1 MFRNTWMKMVVVPLM
16 ALVVVLA
23 GSRTAEAQVKPFKI
37 TGGGVADYVPLPGD
51 PPAFHYAVGQATGLG
66 RYYGEGKVRVDAITS
81 PTTGEFSSAVPF
93 VFTGANGDKLAFHY
107 GRTDFGAEGPGVVTL
122 HDAGGGEVIAVW
134 VAEFTPVAAASTG
147 RFKKVIGGS
156 VIVTAVT
163 EPFVL
168 GSDDPVPYVWSGE
181 GTLEFRRGKR

>member
-1 MFRNTWMKMVVVPLM
+1 MFRNSWLKAVVVPL
-16 ALVVVLA
+16 AAIVAIL
-23 GSRTAEAQVKPFKI
+23 TASQTADAQVKPFKI
-37 TGGGVADYVPLPGD
+37 VGGGIADYVPLPGD
-51 PPAFHYAVGQATGLG
+51 PPAFHFAIGQATGLG
-66 RYYGEGKVRVDAITS
+66 RYYGEGEVRVDAITS

-168 GSDDPVPYVWSGE
+168 GSDDPVAYVWE
-181 GTLEFRRGKR
+181 GKGQLKFAKH